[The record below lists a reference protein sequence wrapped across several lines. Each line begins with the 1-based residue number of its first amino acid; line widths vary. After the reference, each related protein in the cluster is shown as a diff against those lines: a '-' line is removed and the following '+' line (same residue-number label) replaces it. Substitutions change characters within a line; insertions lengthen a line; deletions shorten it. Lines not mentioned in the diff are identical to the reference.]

1 MPVIIMAGMIITM
14 MPLRMP
20 MMIPPVVTVEAM
32 IAVIMIISMADPGH
46 RIGPKFALFFGQAQ
60 ACSC

>member
-1 MPVIIMAGMIITM
+1 MPLIIMAGMVITM

-46 RIGPKFALFFGQAQ
+46 RIGPKFALFFGQER

>member
-1 MPVIIMAGMIITM
+1 MPLIILAGMIVTM
-14 MPLRMP
+14 MPLLMP
-20 MMIPPVVTVEAM
+20 MIILPVVTMAAM
-32 IAVIMIISMADPGH
+32 IAAIMIISMADPGH